1 MSGYYSVVH
10 DPEGR
15 LGHELPLDREPHLR
29 LAALA
34 LTWTPKL
41 VPPAADTALTLLE
54 LTGHA
59 RLLRDELAGRADRLP
74 SGCELRQLLACT
86 LAEAARRLSAAAS
99 SPYGDLA
106 HAQSHAC
113 LVQALYTALDR
124 LEAEHPVSGSC
135 SHTRPSTRADEDR
148 RLDKG

>member
-10 DPEGR
+10 DPEAR

-34 LTWTPKL
+34 LTWTPKS
-41 VPPAADTALTLLE
+41 VPSAADTALTLLE

-59 RLLRDELAGRADRLP
+59 RVLRDELAGRAARLP
-74 SGCELRQLLACT
+74 AGCELRQRLACT
-86 LAEAARRLSAAAS
+86 LGEAERRLSAAAS

-106 HAQSHAC
+106 HAQSRAR
-113 LVQALYTALDR
+113 LVQVLYAALDR
-124 LEAEHPVSGSC
+124 LEAEHHVRGSC
-135 SHTRPSTRADEDR
+135 SHTRPGTRADEDR
-148 RLDKG
+148 RPDKG